1 MKLKPITAIAVLLL
15 LVASLSVAGCTTNET
30 TKNESGSSSG
40 NAGVDVTINSNHT
53 SQSTKTGY
61 QYLVF
66 DVTVKN
72 LNQKDLTIGNPNYF
86 KLTTADG
93 SVYEYSYLSS
103 LSNAISSVSHTN
115 SGEKVTGSIA
125 FEIPTNA
132 QPTKLQY
139 NDYSN
144 QVTINLI
151 SVTSASKIGSLVP
164 SVSSEKTEGNKT
176 IFTSS
181 RGYSITYP
189 KTLKTD
195 YSTDPS
201 APVELYIYLNSS
213 SAVDGVTVSTRNLG
227 AGESLADF
235 RTSEVN
241 DLQKA
246 TTNFQQISSASTAIA
261 GKPAYNIVFQA
272 TAATKMPSGST
283 QNIAIKSTQIYT
295 VSNGIGYIIGY
306 KTPVS
311 EYDTYLSQAQQ
322 IIDSFKFI

>member
-1 MKLKPITAIAVLLL
+1 M
-15 LVASLSVAGCTTNET
+15 VAASGCTTKET
-30 TKNESGSSSG
+30 TKNESGSSTG
-40 NAGVDVTINSNHT
+40 NSNVDVTINSNYT

-72 LNQKDLTIGNPNYF
+72 LNEKDSDIGNPNYF

-115 SGEKVTGSIA
+115 PGEKVTGAVA
-125 FEIPTNA
+125 FEIPKNA
-132 QPTKLQY
+132 QQTKLQY

-144 QVTINLI
+144 QVIINLT
-151 SVTSASKIGSLVP
+151 SVTSASTGSSVP
-164 SVSSEKTEGNKT
+164 SVSSEKTVGNKT

-201 APVELYIYLNSS
+201 TLVELYVFLTPSS
-213 SAVDGVTVSTRNLG
+213 SVDGVTVATRNLHT
-227 AGESLADF
+227 GESLEDF
-235 RTSEVN
+235 RATGVN
-241 DLQKA
+241 DIQKFS
-246 TTNFQQISSASTAIA
+246 NFQQISSQATTVD
-261 GKPAYNIVFQA
+261 GKPAYKIVWQA
-272 TAATKMPSGST
+272 TVPTQMPSGST
-283 QNIAIKSTQIYT
+283 QNLAIKSTQIYT
-295 VSNGIGYIIGY
+295 VNNGIAYVIGY
-306 KTPVS
+306 KATQDN
-311 EYDTYLSQAQQ
+311 YDTYIAQAQQ
-322 IIDSFKFI
+322 IIDSFKFIS

>member
-1 MKLKPITAIAVLLL
+1 MQFKPIITAILVLLL
-15 LVASLSVAGCTTNET
+15 LVAASGCTTKET
-30 TKNESGSSSG
+30 TKNESGSSIG
-40 NAGVDVTINSNHT
+40 NSNVDVTINSNYT

-72 LNQKDLTIGNPNYF
+72 LNEKDSDIGNPNYF

-115 SGEKVTGSIA
+115 PGEKVTGAVA
-125 FEIPTNA
+125 FEIPKNA

-144 QVTINLI
+144 QVVINLT
-151 SVTSASKIGSLVP
+151 SVTSASTGSSVP
-164 SVSSEKTEGNKT
+164 SVSSEKTVGNKT

-181 RGYSITYP
+181 RGYSISYP

-195 YSTDPS
+195 YGTDPS
-201 APVELYIYLNSS
+201 DKVELYIYLSS
-213 SAVDGVTVSTRNLG
+213 SSSVDAVTVASQNLG
-227 AGESLADF
+227 VGQTLDDF
-235 RTSEVN
+235 RATSIN
-241 DLQKA
+241 DLQKF
-246 TTNFQQISSASTAIA
+246 TNFQQISSQTTTVD
-261 GKPAYNIVFQA
+261 GKPAYKIVWQA
-272 TAATKMPSGST
+272 TVPVQMSSSST
-283 QNIAIKSTQIYT
+283 QNMAIKTTQIYT
-295 VSNGIGYIIGY
+295 VNNGIAYVIGY

-311 EYDTYLSQAQQ
+311 EYDTYFAQAQQ
-322 IIDSFKFI
+322 IIDSFKFIS